1 MGSRS
6 TNLHLRFGWGSYL
19 VFFLLTGSP
28 LYGQSNPFEVL
39 LGSWSGSG
47 TVKFTDGGREQIT
60 CNAVWELP
68 DSSTA
73 TARTTCVGRLHK
85 GTILSTLRHHDGLI
99 GGSWSETTRDVEGTL
114 SGSVDG
120 NRILLTVSR
129 LFPATVTIITSG
141 DQQTA
146 LLQAQG
152 TKVESILVIFTR
164 DNVSEKK

>member
-6 TNLHLRFGWGSYL
+6 TNLLRRFGWGSCL
-19 VFFLLTGSP
+19 VFFLLIGSP

-47 TVKFTDGGREQIT
+47 TVKFTDGGREQIK

-73 TARTTCVGRLHK
+73 TARVTCVGRPHK
-85 GTILSTLRHHDGLI
+85 GTIQSTVRYHDGLI
-99 GGSWSETTRDVEGTL
+99 GGSWSETTREVEGTL
-114 SGSVDG
+114 SGRIDG

-129 LFPATVTIITSG
+129 LFPATVTIITSA
-141 DQQTA
+141 DQHSG

-152 TKVESILVIFTR
+152 TKVESISVIFTR